1 MNLFQI
7 NKMNNMNNNFNPED
21 FQQSYNPYRTV
32 NLMKNKN
39 STNQIYNSYNR
50 GIVNMRD
57 IIEKDVIK
65 DKNLEENE
73 IIPERSLSNYVN
85 NSFLADA
92 ILKLNDIEFYFHKI
106 ILCSCSDYINNIF
119 TYSDP
124 EKKNEDEKKDDNEK
138 NKNMAIINI
147 PEIVPSSLG
156 GGNRKQSME
165 KILKYCYNNQD
176 FKCIESDINQY
187 NIFCLLELAHC
198 LGIKSLKLYL
208 ENKII
213 KNYIDKDNVTKLA
226 LESKIFDL
234 QKLNKEC
241 ISFIIKNF
249 KYIKIFKNDI
259 IDLDYNSFKQIIISD
274 EINIDNEKDIS
285 DFVISYIMSRRNLK
299 EEKIEKDN
307 KEEKKEKNEDKKEEV
322 KVEENK
328 EKEKDKEEENKEK
341 KEKEN
346 DVNEKWKKYLN
357 ELKDSVKKRELSKE
371 EEKELILCIRFNFL
385 IHTELVKLI
394 NEPIMNEYK
403 DLLLNALSLKLNS
416 YEETPN
422 NEKSIFNLNPRRYQ
436 NQENQENNYY
446 MNGGV
451 GGSNNNPCHS
461 QDMFMNN
468 NSIRMMNNKSMVNT
482 NNELLKNKNNFNNS
496 LNNDYFYKS
505 SDFYNK
511 PMSYIYD
518 NKFNKT
524 NYYNINNNNNYNDN
538 EGYLNRNN
546 EFDRY
551 NYDNNF
557 DNNDDEKHLL
567 NSQYFNIKNKKEK
580 EKINRYREM
589 IKPEKKYIQNK
600 ERSSLSSENNQ
611 RIYPINYHIKFKYK
625 NDFDKNGVFYYI
637 GTYGL
642 SRTYNNP
649 HELKLIKAFGSSLQT
664 GYYSDFVG
672 RNIVNLCTD
681 NEENSF
687 LGVDL
692 GPDRS
697 LIPTLYS
704 IRNRDSSSNV
714 LLNWCLQGSND
725 KINYEILDK
734 RIFNSEDNNIKD
746 KYKQYKN
753 LLKEPKTTS
762 TWGISKRIREKFQNG
777 FRYFIIKQIGKNSS
791 GNYNLAI
798 SGFELYGEGIG
809 SGWNFS

>member
-1 MNLFQI
+1 
-7 NKMNNMNNNFNPED
+7 
-21 FQQSYNPYRTV
+21 
-32 NLMKNKN
+32 
-39 STNQIYNSYNR
+39 
-50 GIVNMRD
+50 
-57 IIEKDVIK
+57 
-65 DKNLEENE
+65 
-73 IIPERSLSNYVN
+73 
-85 NSFLADA
+85 
-92 ILKLNDIEFYFHKI
+92 
-106 ILCSCSDYINNIF
+106 
-119 TYSDP
+119 
-124 EKKNEDEKKDDNEK
+124 
-138 NKNMAIINI
+138 MAIINV
-147 PEIVPSSLG
+147 PEIIPSSLG

-226 LESKIFDL
+226 IESKIFDL

-249 KYIKIFKNDI
+249 KYVKIFKNDI

-285 DFVISYIMSRRNLK
+285 DFVISYIISRRNLK
-299 EEKIEKDN
+299 EEIKEKVN
-307 KEEKKEKNEDKKEEV
+307 KEENKEKNEEKKEEE

-328 EKEKDKEEENKEK
+328 EKEKEENKDENNEK

-385 IHTELVKLI
+385 PHTELVRLI
-394 NEPIMNEYK
+394 NEPVMNEYK
-403 DLLLNALSLKLNS
+403 DLLLNAMSLKLNS
-416 YEETPN
+416 YEETQN
-422 NEKSIFNLNPRRYQ
+422 NEKSIFNLNPRHYQ
-436 NQENQENNYY
+436 NQENKEKD
-446 MNGGV
+446 
-451 GGSNNNPCHS
+451 NNNINNDINRNNRYNNNLYYL
-461 QDMFMNN
+461 QNVFMNKN
-468 NSIRMMNNKSMVNT
+468 NIKMMNNKSMANT
-482 NNELLKNKNNFNNS
+482 NNKNNFNNNLDS
-496 LNNDYFYKS
+496 DYFYKS
-505 SDFYNK
+505 SDFYKYPIPNL
-511 PMSYIYD
+511 YN
-518 NKFNKT
+518 NKFNKE
-524 NYYNINNNNNYNDN
+524 NYYNINNNNFNN
-538 EGYLNRNN
+538 EDYLNRYNDYDGYNN
-546 EFDRY
+546 
-551 NYDNNF
+551 DNNF
-557 DNNDDEKHLL
+557 DNNEDEKHLL
-567 NSQYFNIKNKKEK
+567 NSQYFNISNKKEK

-589 IKPEKKYIQNK
+589 IKPEKNNIQNK
-600 ERSSLSSENNQ
+600 ERSSLSSDHNQ
-611 RIYPINYHIKFKYK
+611 IIYPVNYHIKFKYK
-625 NDFDKNGVFYYI
+625 SDFDKNGALYYI

-642 SRTYNNP
+642 SRKYSNP
-649 HELKLIKAFGSSLQT
+649 HELKLIKAFGSSLLS

-672 RNIVNLCTD
+672 RNIVNLCTE

-692 GPDRS
+692 GPNRS

-714 LLNWCLQGSND
+714 LLNWSLQGSND
-725 KINYEILDK
+725 KINFEILDK
-734 RIFNSEDNNIKD
+734 RLFNIEDNYKKD

-762 TWGISKRIREKFQNG
+762 TWGISKRIREKLQNG